1 MKKITTILVL
11 FFIGFFG
18 LVNKAKAQSDAIL
31 VPTYQNRSEM
41 PTRLSPAKKLLKQL
55 PIVVINENGTDL
67 ALFESEMKLWLVK
80 NPIVKSKLEK
90 SVIDLIDNEQ
100 FNDLANILIEMGQ
113 SKELSLANNK
123 GGNHE

>member
-18 LVNKAKAQSDAIL
+18 LVNKAKAQSDAVL

-55 PIVVINENGTDL
+55 PMVVINENGTDL
-67 ALFESEMKLWLVK
+67 SLFESEMKLWLVK
-80 NPIVKSKLEK
+80 NQIVKSKLEK

>member
-11 FFIGFFG
+11 FFIGFLG

-55 PIVVINENGTDL
+55 PMVVINENGADL
-67 ALFESEMKLWLVK
+67 SLFESEMKLWLVK
-80 NPIVKSKLEK
+80 NQIVKSKLEK

>member
-1 MKKITTILVL
+1 MKKITTILAL

-18 LVNKAKAQSDAIL
+18 LVNKVKAQSDAIL

-55 PIVVINENGTDL
+55 PMVVINENGTDL
-67 ALFESEMKLWLVK
+67 SLFESEMKLWLVK
-80 NPIVKSKLEK
+80 NQIVKSKLEK

>member
-18 LVNKAKAQSDAIL
+18 PVNKAKAQSDAIL

-55 PIVVINENGTDL
+55 PMVVINENGTDL
-67 ALFESEMKLWLVK
+67 SLFESEMKLWLVK
-80 NPIVKSKLEK
+80 NQIVKSKLEK

>member
-18 LVNKAKAQSDAIL
+18 LVNKVKAQSDAIL

-90 SVIDLIDNEQ
+90 SVIDLIDNKQ

-113 SKELSLANNK
+113 SKELSLANYK

>member
-1 MKKITTILVL
+1 
-11 FFIGFFG
+11 
-18 LVNKAKAQSDAIL
+18 
-31 VPTYQNRSEM
+31 
-41 PTRLSPAKKLLKQL
+41 
-55 PIVVINENGTDL
+55 
-67 ALFESEMKLWLVK
+67 MKLWLVK

-90 SVIDLIDNEQ
+90 SVTDLIDNEQ

>member
-90 SVIDLIDNEQ
+90 SVIDLIDNKQ

>member
-18 LVNKAKAQSDAIL
+18 LVNKVKAQSDAIL

-55 PIVVINENGTDL
+55 PMVVINENGTDL
-67 ALFESEMKLWLVK
+67 SLFESEMKLWLVK
-80 NPIVKSKLEK
+80 NQIVKSKLEK

-100 FNDLANILIEMGQ
+100 FNDLANILIDMGQ

-123 GGNHE
+123 GGNRE

>member
-18 LVNKAKAQSDAIL
+18 LVNKVKAQSDAVL

-55 PIVVINENGTDL
+55 PMVVINENGTDL
-67 ALFESEMKLWLVK
+67 SLFESEMKLWLVK
-80 NPIVKSKLEK
+80 NQIVKSKLEK

-113 SKELSLANNK
+113 SKKLSLANNK

>member
-100 FNDLANILIEMGQ
+100 FNHLANILIEIGQ

>member
-90 SVIDLIDNEQ
+90 SVTDLIYNEQ

>member
-18 LVNKAKAQSDAIL
+18 LVNKVKAQSDAIL

-55 PIVVINENGTDL
+55 PMVVINENGTDL
-67 ALFESEMKLWLVK
+67 SLFESEMKLWLVK
-80 NPIVKSKLEK
+80 NQIVKSKLEK

-123 GGNHE
+123 GGNRE

>member
-90 SVIDLIDNEQ
+90 SVIDLIDNKQ

-113 SKELSLANNK
+113 SKELSLADYK
-123 GGNHE
+123 GGKHE

>member
-18 LVNKAKAQSDAIL
+18 LVNKAKAQSDAII
-31 VPTYQNRSEM
+31 VPTYQNRAEM

-55 PIVVINENGTDL
+55 PMVVVNEKGTDL
-67 ALFESEMKLWLVK
+67 SLFESEMKLWLVK
-80 NPIVKSKLEK
+80 NQIVKSKLEK

>member
-90 SVIDLIDNEQ
+90 SVTDLIT
-100 FNDLANILIEMGQ
+100 FLIV
-113 SKELSLANNK
+113 N
-123 GGNHE
+123 

>member
-18 LVNKAKAQSDAIL
+18 LVNKVKAQSDAIL

-90 SVIDLIDNEQ
+90 SVIDLIDNKQ

-113 SKELSLANNK
+113 SKELSLADYK
-123 GGNHE
+123 GGKHE

>member
-55 PIVVINENGTDL
+55 PMVVINENGTDL
-67 ALFESEMKLWLVK
+67 SLFESEMKLWLVK
-80 NPIVKSKLEK
+80 NQIVKSKLEK

>member
-90 SVIDLIDNEQ
+90 SVTDLIDNEQ

>member
-18 LVNKAKAQSDAIL
+18 LVNKAKAQSDAVL

-55 PIVVINENGTDL
+55 PMVVINENGTDL
-67 ALFESEMKLWLVK
+67 SLFESEMKLWLVK
-80 NPIVKSKLEK
+80 NQIVKSKLEK

-100 FNDLANILIEMGQ
+100 FNDLANILIDMGQ

-123 GGNHE
+123 GGNRE

>member
-18 LVNKAKAQSDAIL
+18 LVNKAKAQSDAII
-31 VPTYQNRSEM
+31 VPTYQNRAEM

-55 PIVVINENGTDL
+55 PMVVINENGTDL
-67 ALFESEMKLWLVK
+67 SLFESEMKLWLVK
-80 NPIVKSKLEK
+80 NQIVKSKLEK

>member
-100 FNDLANILIEMGQ
+100 FNDLANILIEIGQ

>member
-55 PIVVINENGTDL
+55 PMVVINENGTDL
-67 ALFESEMKLWLVK
+67 SLFESEMKLWLVK
-80 NPIVKSKLEK
+80 NQIVKSKLEK

-123 GGNHE
+123 GGNRE

>member
-55 PIVVINENGTDL
+55 PMVVIHENGPDL
-67 ALFESEMKLWLVK
+67 SLFESEMKLWLVK
-80 NPIVKSKLEK
+80 NQIVKSKLEK

-113 SKELSLANNK
+113 SKELALANNK

>member
-113 SKELSLANNK
+113 SKELSLADYK
-123 GGNHE
+123 GGKHE

>member
-18 LVNKAKAQSDAIL
+18 LVNKVKAQSDAIL

-55 PIVVINENGTDL
+55 PMVVINENGTDL
-67 ALFESEMKLWLVK
+67 SLFESEMKLWLVK
-80 NPIVKSKLEK
+80 NQIVKSKLEK